1 MLFCNTHVKEP
12 LRKLFLKSFKPGS
25 LRHRSRDCRDRFIFF
40 CKFRHSIC
48 KYICVGRPPGRLR
61 GQIFPRAHRE
71 RPDPMKSGRFL
82 FRIAVTLS
90 LLRDNMNNDRLIQLF
105 CPLKGID
112 QKRSIMPVDRAD
124 ISDSHVLKHHAR
136 NEQLLDGIFG
146 TFQSFGDRLSDDRD
160 LHQ

>member
-1 MLFCNTHVKEP
+1 
-12 LRKLFLKSFKPGS
+12 
-25 LRHRSRDCRDRFIFF
+25 
-40 CKFRHSIC
+40 
-48 KYICVGRPPGRLR
+48 
-61 GQIFPRAHRE
+61 
-71 RPDPMKSGRFL
+71 MKSGRFL